1 MHIPSIEDHH
11 KGRWGFDIS
20 DETSSNSDDDAV
32 LVRVAFDGEGGH
44 PPSAAND
51 GAESENDEPRE
62 PTDCEQ
68 LGICLRSSMATER
81 RRVGTGCAT
90 LFLVAV
96 VTLAI
101 VVNNTRP
108 LINAVSPVPW
118 PPVPSELGWPMPAA
132 VIRGLGINNRTS
144 PNATCLEWDACCSTQ
159 EVGMYAGVLFL
170 LVVFLGL
177 MAVPAGWVAARDT
190 KKHSSMAA
198 DNRAALA
205 MYCGY
210 MVCPFV
216 TVYLP
221 TVVACL
227 VLCMQASTTQL
238 LLFARMSVWEGTAF
252 AAWCAFLAISSA
264 CSRRRRT
271 TTVAVAMT
279 LLHVFWAAGGVV
291 LPSAVG
297 NIQRPK
303 AGDLW
308 GKMYQLPA
316 ADAQR
321 QPGNPSYH
329 GGDGNTNANNGTTA
343 VMTAVVADNLE
354 RMKCHPTE
362 AVYYGVSTLLYTGA
376 FLGVTA
382 AMLRRDYNLR
392 NVLLCL
398 GTAFGGFVVSI
409 GSWHSCVQWRDV
421 GVDTRFLGG
430 VFLFSLP
437 VIVWGIFATWNRSR
451 NRRNLERA
459 LDEAAGEGRSG
470 ASE

>member
-1 MHIPSIEDHH
+1 MHIPSVEDHR
-11 KGRWGFDIS
+11 KGRWGFTDIS
-20 DETSSNSDDDAV
+20 DETSSNSDDDATNEV
-32 LVRVAFDGEGGH
+32 LVRVAFNGH

-51 GAESENDEPRE
+51 GAESENDERRE
-62 PTDCEQ
+62 PSDGEQ
-68 LGICLRSSMATER
+68 LGICLRSSMSTER
-81 RRVGTGCAT
+81 RRFGTGCAT

-96 VTLAI
+96 VALAI
-101 VVNNTRP
+101 AVNNTRP
-108 LINAVSPVPW
+108 LVNAVSPLPW
-118 PPVPSELGWPMPAA
+118 LPAPSELGWPMPAA

-205 MYCGY
+205 VYCGY

-264 CSRRRRT
+264 CIRRRRT

-279 LLHVFWAAGGVV
+279 LTHVVWAAAGVV

-297 NIQRPK
+297 NIQRPN
-303 AGDLW
+303 AGDPW
-308 GKMYQLPA
+308 GKMYQLTA
-316 ADAQR
+316 ADARR
-321 QPGNPSYH
+321 QPGYPSYH
-329 GGDGNTNANNGTTA
+329 GGDGNTNATSGT
-343 VMTAVVADNLE
+343 MTAVDADALE
-354 RMKCHPTE
+354 RMKCHPAE
-362 AVYYGVSTLLYTGA
+362 AVYYGVSTLFYTGA
-376 FLGVTA
+376 FLGVIA
-382 AMLRRDYNLR
+382 VMLRRDYNLR

-398 GTAFGGFVVSI
+398 GTVFGGFVVSI
-409 GSWHSCVQWRDV
+409 GSWHSCVQWRD
-421 GVDTRFLGG
+421 GGAAARFLGG
-430 VFLFSLP
+430 IFLFSLP
-437 VIVWGIFATWNRSR
+437 VIVWGIFATRNRSR